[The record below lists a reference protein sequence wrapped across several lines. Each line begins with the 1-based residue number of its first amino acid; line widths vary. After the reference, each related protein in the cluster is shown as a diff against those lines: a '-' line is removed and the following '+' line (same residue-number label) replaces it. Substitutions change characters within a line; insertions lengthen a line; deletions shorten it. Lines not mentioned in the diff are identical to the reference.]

1 MVTVLPSDT
10 EKMPWLLSRL
20 QSLIDNGDVLV
31 FASIKVRVEELE
43 GKIGQHGF
51 KVAALYGDKDQATR
65 MEVLQKF
72 KSGIYH
78 VLVAT
83 DVAARGLDIK
93 SIKTVVNFDIA
104 RDMDSHVHRIGRTG
118 RAGDKE
124 GVAHTLVTGKE
135 ARFAG
140 ELVTSLIAA
149 GQNVPNELMDL
160 AMKVGYNLLVVG
172 CFRGLQICK
181 HNLLI
186 RV

>member
-1 MVTVLPSDT
+1 VCESPQLQNQVINVLPTDA
-10 EKMPWLLSRL
+10 EKMPWLISNL
-20 QSLIDNGDVLV
+20 QSMVDDGDVLV
-31 FASIKVRVEELE
+31 FASTKLRVEELE
-43 GKIGQHGF
+43 SKLAERGF
-51 KVAALYGDKDQATR
+51 KVAALHGDKDQATR

-72 KSGIYH
+72 KSGVYH
-78 VLVAT
+78 VLAAT

-104 RDMDSHVHRIGRTG
+104 KDMDSHVHRIGRTG

-149 GQNVPNELMDL
+149 GQTVPSELMDL
-160 AMKVGYNLLVVG
+160 AMKVCSSLHQLYLHLV
-172 CFRGLQICK
+172 L
-181 HNLLI
+181 
-186 RV
+186 

>member
-1 MVTVLPSDT
+1 MLPSDA
-10 EKMPWLLSRL
+10 EKIPWLLDRL
-20 QSLIDNGDVLV
+20 QTFVDDGDVLV
-31 FASIKVRVEELE
+31 FASTKLRVEELE
-43 GKIGQHGF
+43 GKLLEKGF
-51 KVAALYGDKDQATR
+51 KVAALHGDKDQATR

-78 VLVAT
+78 ILVAT

-93 SIKTVVNFDIA
+93 SIKTVVNADIA

-118 RAGDKE
+118 RAGDKD

-149 GQNVPNELMDL
+149 GQNVPTELMDL
-160 AMKVGYNLLVVG
+160 AMKVGFSLFHFLKPNLLSL
-172 CFRGLQICK
+172 F
-181 HNLLI
+181 
-186 RV
+186 